1 MSDSR
6 GRQAFY
12 GAAVFLSSAGG
23 LVLEIVAG
31 RLLAPYVG
39 MSLYT
44 WTAIIAVVL
53 TGFSIGHWIGGRLA
67 DARCDALA
75 GARRVAIALTLASI
89 SSLAVLVLLRLLSGP
104 LLTAGLAPVLAI
116 VLLATALFLLPSLFV
131 GMVSPILT
139 KLAVDANPGRHGEA
153 IGRMYALGAVGA
165 IVGTLATGYIF
176 IAWIGSIG
184 TVVTVAI
191 IYAAL
196 AAAFALNA
204 RAIGVVVALFAILGT
219 GFGFAAA
226 RTKALL
232 SPCTAESDYYCIR
245 IDDFSQRSGR
255 PSAVMVLDHLA
266 HSISDRDEPRLLYS
280 TYLQFLDEYMH
291 RRLGARA
298 PGVFVIG
305 GGALTLPRAWA
316 QQASPPKI
324 LVAEIDPAVTAAAL
338 AHMWV
343 RLDANI
349 RIVHGDG
356 RMTLQALPM
365 TQQFDVVLGD
375 AFHDISIPSHLV
387 TREFHRAIQ
396 ARLTPDGFYA
406 LNVIEAGRGPRFLAS
421 LVRTLSQD
429 FPTVEVWLD
438 ADHARSTERIN
449 YVVIAASAPTPGDL
463 FHSRRGMRRSWLRL
477 SEQQLAARVDLA
489 NAPILTDDFAPVDRL
504 LSHIIFDPVLAER

>member
-12 GAAVFLSSAGG
+12 GAAVFLSAACG

-53 TGFSIGHWIGGRLA
+53 AGFSIGHWIGGRLA
-67 DARCDALA
+67 DARCDAAA

-104 LLTAGLAPVLAI
+104 LLSAGLTPVLAI

-139 KLAVDANPGRHGEA
+139 KLAVDASPGRHGEA

-165 IVGTLATGYIF
+165 IVGTLATGYLF

-204 RAIGVVVALFAILGT
+204 RAAGTVVALFAVLGA
-219 GFGFAAA
+219 GLGFAAA
-226 RTKALL
+226 RTKALV
-232 SPCTAESDYYCIR
+232 SPCTLESDYYCIR
-245 IDDFSQRSGR
+245 IDDFSRHSGR
-255 PSAVMVLDHLA
+255 ASAVMVLDHLA
-266 HSISDRDEPRLLYS
+266 HGISDRDEPRLLYS
-280 TYLQFLDEYMH
+280 TYLQFLDEYVH
-291 RRLGARA
+291 QRLGDRR
-298 PGVFVIG
+298 PSVFVIG

-316 QQASPPKI
+316 RKPSAPRV
-324 LVAEIDPAVTAAAL
+324 LVAEIDPAVTAAART
-338 AHMWV
+338 HMWV
-343 RLDANI
+343 PPDADI
-349 RIVHGDG
+349 EIIHGDG
-356 RMTLQALPM
+356 RVTLQGLPAAR
-365 TQQFDVVLGD
+365 QFDVVFGD
-375 AFHDISIPSHLV
+375 AFHDISIPAHLV
-387 TREFHRAIQ
+387 TREFNQAIH
-396 ARLTPDGFYA
+396 ARLKPDGFYA
-406 LNVIEAGRGPRFLAS
+406 LNVIEAGRGSKFLAS
-421 LVRTLSQD
+421 IVRTLAQD
-429 FPTVEVWLD
+429 FPAVEVWVD
-438 ADHARSTERIN
+438 ADDARGGTRIN
-449 YVVIAASAPTPGDL
+449 YVVVAANAPTPGDL
-463 FHSRRGMRRSWLRL
+463 FHSGRGIRRSWLRL
-477 SEQQLAARVDLA
+477 SEQQLAARADPA
-489 NAPILTDDFAPVDRL
+489 QAPVLTDDFAPVDRL
-504 LSHIIFDPVLAER
+504 LSHIIFDPALSER